1 MDELI
6 KLMAVYAI
14 PVIFAITLHEGA
26 HAYAARYFGDNTAY
40 VLGRMSLNPFKHIDP
55 IGTLL
60 IPVGLYLLTG
70 GAFVFGYAKPV
81 PINFSKLNK
90 PKRDMAWVALAG
102 PAANFVMALG
112 WILVSILLQKAHV
125 EEVFFL
131 EVARAGI
138 TANLVMFALNL
149 FPMLPL
155 DGGRILVS
163 ILPMK
168 QSIQFSKIE
177 PYGFV
182 IVLVLMYLNIFTYW
196 LNLVMMLTQ
205 ALLQLI
211 LSPLQF
217 LLN

>member
-1 MDELI
+1 
-6 KLMAVYAI
+6 
-14 PVIFAITLHEGA
+14 
-26 HAYAARYFGDNTAY
+26 
-40 VLGRMSLNPFKHIDP
+40 
-55 IGTLL
+55 
-60 IPVGLYLLTG
+60 
-70 GAFVFGYAKPV
+70 V